1 MSILLG
7 IIGRGIMLD
16 TAELIWN
23 WFELMYAK
31 TDPAQNAKFGQISRI
46 IELARKGKLQSAQQN
61 LRLYLFDNPDCI
73 FGRLAAG
80 ALCLQQNQIT
90 EAVEQLKSVYMRS
103 PSNTMALYALGYCY
117 ERLGMEAEAV
127 EFYQDCLKFK
137 NFLQLPRQRLAAI
150 YFKNGQLE
158 KTINEYE
165 RLRGEY
171 PDDIPSLVV
180 LGHLYITAQQYDKAI
195 DTFNTAILIH
205 PDNFLGRDDEVESLV
220 NQNQMHDAL
229 DMVDT
234 KLQSDP
240 ENLELLVRRGDILSM
255 LAATSEAAESYQ
267 QAISICPD
275 LLEPTIKLGTQ
286 YLQMQK
292 DEMAARQ
299 FNLAF
304 EINDRVVDSYMGL
317 ATAQKL
323 SGRTSDALATLSLAS
338 SIQPNSAI
346 LFAQTACLQCHSGLL
361 SHSDYTSANEPSPR
375 MVAAIQAHQHHLSV
389 DSSNPDLYYR
399 LGLLL
404 YSMGNFDDSSKAF
417 FAALNINPTFDRS
430 RSKLS
435 ICLYELGKKE
445 KALDL
450 LQSAEAID
458 SKTLE
463 LHYKIALLYCDK
475 IKFASSLMNLD
486 HLMQDTFTRTSATHN
501 VSVVLQNLGL
511 LDRAVSTWEN
521 LLDTANSSNNDLSGF
536 EGV

>member
-7 IIGRGIMLD
+7 ILGRGITLD
-16 TAELIWN
+16 TSELIWN
-23 WFELMYAK
+23 WFELMFAK
-31 TDPAQNAKFGQISRI
+31 TEQANDSKFQQILQI
-46 IELARKGKLQSAQQN
+46 ADLARKGKLQSAQQS
-61 LRLYLFDNPDCI
+61 LRLYLFDNPSCI
-73 FGRLAAG
+73 LGRLAAG
-80 ALCLQQNQIT
+80 ALCINQNRIT
-90 EAVEQLKSVYMRS
+90 EAIEQLKSVYMRS
-103 PSNTMALYALGYCY
+103 PSNTMALYALGYCN
-117 ERLGMEAEAV
+117 ERLGMEAEAI

-137 NFLQLPRQRLAAI
+137 NFLHLPRQRLAAI
-150 YFKNGQLE
+150 CFK
-158 KTINEYE
+158 NEYE

-171 PDDIPSLVV
+171 PDDIPSLVI
-180 LGHLYITAQQYDKAI
+180 LGHLYIASQQYEKAI

-229 DMVDT
+229 DLVDT

-240 ENLELLVRRGDILSM
+240 ENLELLVRRGDILAM
-255 LAATSEAAESYQ
+255 LASTSEAAESYQ
-267 QAISICPD
+267 QAITICPD

-323 SGRTSDALATLSLAS
+323 SGKTSDALATLSLAS
-338 SIQPNSAI
+338 SIQPNSTI
-346 LFAQTACLQCHSGLL
+346 LFAQTACLQCHCGLL
-361 SHSDYTSANEPSPR
+361 SHTDYASANEPSPR
-375 MVAAIQAHQHHLSV
+375 MAAAIEAHQHHLSV

-404 YSMGNFDDSSKAF
+404 YSLGNFDDSSKAF
-417 FAALNINPTFDRS
+417 YTAININPTFDRS

-435 ICLYELGKKE
+435 ICLYELGKKD

-450 LQSAEAID
+450 LQSSETLD
-458 SKTLE
+458 SKTLD

-475 IKFASSLMNLD
+475 VKFASSLMNLD
-486 HLMQDTFTRTSATHN
+486 NIMQSTFTRTSATHN

-511 LDRAVSTWEN
+511 LDRAVTTWEN
-521 LLDTANSSNNDLSGF
+521 LVDTANSANDNLSGPP
-536 EGV
+536 GHDLAY